1 MISILLRTLL
11 PAAGLAAAAFGLASW
26 STRRSSPRPSE
37 KTRRLLIAARSASLT
52 LAGFVLLSPVLEFDR
67 TAERKP
73 SVALLLD
80 DSRSMADA
88 DRNRA
93 VQSIPGLRP
102 AAGRGFLSPDGGGRL
117 SVVLFSDRTR
127 FLGPDGVD
135 SSRARGPATDMA
147 AAFRALAALP
157 EEKRPSA
164 VLLVSD
170 GAVNLGGDPV
180 RAATELGVPVH
191 TLCVGDSSPT
201 PDIRIVRAL
210 SGRTVFAESES
221 PVEVSV
227 SGRGFGGRSVTV
239 TLYAGGR
246 KADAK
251 TVLLPPDGRET
262 DARFVWKPET
272 PGDWTLR
279 AEVTRLPG
287 DGSAGNNERLWTV
300 QALKRRLRILL
311 LAGGP
316 GPDLSFIRRSLES
329 IGDFRVETRIW
340 KGGSGFYEGPAFTAA
355 ELSGADAVFLVHVP
369 APGFPEPAW
378 RNAAAAILSSRLPFA
393 WFAGKAED
401 DGALGALG
409 DRLPFTA
416 LIRDGSRTVTGRLTA
431 AGADHPA
438 VRLREGADANRRAWL
453 SLPPVTAQ
461 AHRLD
466 LKPWAAAV
474 VESGPADGRPAEP
487 AGGLPL
493 IVAGSGAAG
502 KCLAVLGE
510 GIYRWELVTAGLGS
524 ADAVLAPFLE
534 NAVRWLVRKDDG
546 RPVRFIDETG
556 SADAGRPFPVA
567 VWVMNAASGPAAG
580 GRVDVTVEGPSG
592 RAIEMLEMTE
602 PGIYRGHVRPAEPG
616 PHRITAEARVDGSL
630 IGRDTLS
637 VRVNPFLPELVDSR
651 SRPELMRLISAA
663 TGGAVLNP
671 ADPQPLAGLP
681 LPVAERIVTPV
692 RINFV
697 DMPWLLIPM
706 AILLC
711 FEWILR
717 RRAGME

>member
-1 MISILLRTLL
+1 MISVLLRTLL
-11 PAAGLAAAAFGLASW
+11 PAAGLAAAAFGFASW
-26 STRRSSPRPSE
+26 STLRSSPRPSGN
-37 KTRRLLIAARSASLT
+37 TRHLLIAARSASLT

-67 TAERKP
+67 TVERSP
-73 SVALLLD
+73 FVALLLD

-93 VQSIPGLRP
+93 VQSFPSLRP
-102 AAGRGFLSPDGGGRL
+102 AAGPGFLSPGDGGHL
-117 SVVLFSDRTR
+117 CVALFSDRVR
-127 FLGPDGVD
+127 FFGPDGVD
-135 SSRARGPATDMA
+135 SSRARGPATDLA
-147 AAFRALAALP
+147 TAFRALAALP

-180 RAATELGVPVH
+180 RAASDLGIPVH
-191 TLCVGDSSPT
+191 TLCVGDSSQA
-201 PDIRIVRAL
+201 PDVRIVRAL

-221 PVEVSV
+221 PVVVSV
-227 SGRGFGGRSVTV
+227 SGPGFSGRSVTV
-239 TLYAGGR
+239 TLFAGGR

-262 DARFVWKPET
+262 DARFVWKPDT

-287 DGSAGNNERLWTV
+287 EWSAVNNERLWTV
-300 QALKRRLRILL
+300 QALKRRLRILI

-316 GPDLSFIRRSLES
+316 GPDLAFIRRSLES

-340 KGGSGFYEGPAFTAA
+340 SGGSGFYEGPAFSGA
-355 ELSGADAVFLVHVP
+355 ELAGADAVFLVHAP
-369 APGFPEPAW
+369 APGFPVAAW
-378 RNAAAAILSSRLPFA
+378 RNAAAAIVSSRLPFA
-393 WFAGKAED
+393 WFDGKSPD
-401 DGALGALG
+401 DGALAALG
-409 DRLPFTA
+409 DRWPFTT
-416 LIRDGSRTVTGRLTA
+416 LIRGGSRTVTGRLTA

-438 VRLREGADANRRAWL
+438 VRLREGAEANRRAWL

-461 AHRLD
+461 AVRLD
-466 LKPWAAAV
+466 LKPWAAAL
-474 VESGPADGRPAEP
+474 VESGAADGRLAGT

-493 IVAGSGAAG
+493 VVAGSGAAG
-502 KCLAVLGE
+502 KCLAVPAE

-534 NAVRWLVRKDDG
+534 NAVRWLVRGDDG
-546 RPVRFIDETG
+546 RPVRFVDAPG
-556 SADAGRPFPVA
+556 SADAGRGFPVA
-567 VWVMNAASGPAAG
+567 VSVMDAASRPVAG

-602 PGIYRGHVRPAEPG
+602 PGIYTGQVRPAEPG
-616 PHRITAEARVDGSL
+616 FHRITAEARVEGSL

-637 VRVNPFLPELVDSR
+637 VSVNPFLPELADSR
-651 SRPELMRLISAA
+651 SRPELMRSISAA
-663 TGGAVLNP
+663 TGGTVLDP
-671 ADPQPLAGLP
+671 ADPRPLAGLP
-681 LPVAERIVTPV
+681 PPVAERIVTPV
-692 RINFV
+692 RVSFV
-697 DMPWLLIPM
+697 DMAWLLIPI
-706 AILLC
+706 AVFLC

-717 RRAGME
+717 RRAGMD

>member
-1 MISILLRTLL
+1 MLSVVLRTLL
-11 PAAGLAAAAFGLASW
+11 TAFGLAAAAFGLASW
-26 STRRSSPRPSE
+26 SYQRSSPRPSE

-52 LAGFVLLSPVLEFDR
+52 LAGFVLLSPILEFDR
-67 TAERKP
+67 TVERKP
-73 SVALLLD
+73 SVTLLLD

-88 DRNRA
+88 GRNRA
-93 VQSIPGLRP
+93 AQSVPGLRP
-102 AAGRGFLSPDGGGRL
+102 AAGRGFLSPNGGGRM
-117 SVVLFSDRTR
+117 SVVLFSDRVR
-127 FLGPDGVD
+127 FFGPDGVD
-135 SSRARGPATDMA
+135 SSGARGPATDMA

-180 RAATELGVPVH
+180 RAASDLGVPVH
-191 TLCVGDSSPT
+191 TLCVGDSSPA

-210 SGRTVFAESES
+210 SGRTVMAESES

-227 SGRGFGGRSVTV
+227 SGRGFGGRTVTV
-239 TLYAGGR
+239 TLYAGDR
-246 KADAK
+246 KAGVK

-262 DARFVWKPET
+262 EARFVWKPET

-279 AEVTRLPG
+279 AEVTRLQG
-287 DGSAGNNERLWTV
+287 EWSAGNNERLWTV
-300 QALKRRLRILL
+300 QALKRRLRLL
-311 LAGGP
+311 ILAGGP
-316 GPDLSFIRRSLES
+316 GPDLSFVRRGLES
-329 IGDFRVETRIW
+329 VGDFNVETRIW
-340 KGGSGFYEGPAFTAA
+340 RGGAGFYEGPAFSQA

-378 RNAAAAILSSRLPFA
+378 RNAAAAILSSRLPFV
-393 WFAGKAED
+393 WFAGKAEG
-401 DGALGALG
+401 DGALAALG

-416 LIRDGSRTVTGRLTA
+416 LIRDGGRTVTGRLTA

-453 SLPPVTAQ
+453 SLPPVKAQ
-461 AHRLD
+461 ALRLD

-474 VESGPADGRPAEP
+474 VAGGPADGRPADG
-487 AGGLPL
+487 ADGLPL
-493 IVAGSGAAG
+493 IVAGNGASG

-524 ADAVLAPFLE
+524 SDAVLAPFLE
-534 NAVRWLVRKDDG
+534 NAVRWLVRGDDG

-567 VWVMNAASGPAAG
+567 VWVVDAASRPAVR
-580 GRVDVTVEGPSG
+580 GRVDVTVDGPSG
-592 RAIEMLEMTE
+592 RAIEILEMTE
-602 PGIYRGHVRPAEPG
+602 PGIYRGQVRPSEPG
-616 PHRITAEARVDGSL
+616 PHRITAEARVEGSL
-630 IGRDTLS
+630 IGGDTLS

-651 SRPELMRLISAA
+651 SRPELMRSISAA
-663 TGGAVLNP
+663 TGGMVLNP
-671 ADPQPLAGLP
+671 ADSRPLAGLP

-692 RINFV
+692 RVHFV
-697 DMPWLLIPM
+697 DMAWLLIPM
-706 AILLC
+706 ALLLC
-711 FEWILR
+711 LEWILR
-717 RRAGME
+717 RREGME